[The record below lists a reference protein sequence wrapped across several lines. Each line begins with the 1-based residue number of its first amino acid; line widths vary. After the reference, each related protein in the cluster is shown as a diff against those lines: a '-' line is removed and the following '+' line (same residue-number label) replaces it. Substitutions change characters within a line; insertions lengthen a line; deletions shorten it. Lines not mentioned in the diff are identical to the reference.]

1 MSKKKA
7 DMSQDEILKKSLSDK
22 KYRETNRE
30 KINTKMKMWYKI
42 NKEKIKE
49 KPLCSYTNRY
59 VKKNKF

>member
-49 KPLCSYTNRY
+49 KRDKEKIKLSD
-59 VKKNKF
+59 KKNL

>member
-49 KPLCSYTNRY
+49 KPLLS
-59 VKKNKF
+59 